1 MVRPDAGLD
10 RELMGDGNLGQGTA
24 STPWLAAVKARLAQS
39 SYPTLRRLQC
49 DFQVNAVILRG
60 EVSNWFEKQFA
71 QELVA
76 GVPGVQQVVNQTRVS
91 GA

>member
-1 MVRPDAGLD
+1 MVRQDVGIN
-10 RELMGDGNLGQGTA
+10 RETVGAFPVGKGAAATA
-24 STPWLAAVKARLAQS
+24 WLAAVKARLADCA
-39 SYPTLRRLQC
+39 YPALRRLQC
-49 DFQVNAVILRG
+49 DLLVDAVVLRG

-91 GA
+91 GS